1 MLNLP
6 EKSIF
11 MCFTPLFR
19 DFYDFYHKTATCHP
33 HNFFVKKQ
41 QKTKKTIDNLQL
53 VYYTIVIR

>member
-1 MLNLP
+1 MLNLS

-11 MCFTPLFR
+11 MCFTPLLGA
-19 DFYDFYHKTATCHP
+19 FYGFCHKTATCHP